1 MIYLFLALAVVF
13 NYTWVLKKERIVRKF
28 SKKAYLENF
37 QNQIESLKSNLA
49 EIPKE
54 YRRKAL
60 IINYALSV
68 IVFDVQYVLFFY
80 FIKNVFV
87 IIPILAL
94 AAIDLHEMISID
106 NILIEA
112 KLTDKEVERR
122 DDILYA
128 GNIFRILVI
137 TAMIIKVTMI
147 AFM

>member
-1 MIYLFLALAVVF
+1 MIYLFLALAIVF

-37 QNQIESLKSNLA
+37 QNQIESLKSNLS

-94 AAIDLHEMISID
+94 AVIDLHEMISID

-112 KLTDKEVERR
+112 KLTDEEVEKRNN
-122 DDILYA
+122 ILYA

-137 TAMIIKVTMI
+137 TAMIIKVAMI